1 MSARDIAAGLASVS
15 LLARGRA
22 IGLDLL
28 DGTPLGAWR
37 SFAAMFVAAP
47 FFIALK
53 LLSSPALAA
62 EVDPLRLWIAE
73 AIGYVTG
80 WFALPLVM
88 LAITRVM
95 DRQHRWP
102 LFVCAWNWT
111 NLFQVLVFLAGA
123 LAAAVLPRGLGQLV
137 TLVALGYVLWLQ
149 WFVAREALDV
159 PGPRAVAVVGVDLVL
174 GLFIS
179 GLTLS
184 IGLAR

>member
-1 MSARDIAAGLASVS
+1 VSARDIAAGLTAVS

-22 IGLDLL
+22 IGLELL
-28 DGTPLGAWR
+28 DGSPAGAWR
-37 SFAAMFVAAP
+37 SFAAMVVAAP
-47 FFIALK
+47 FFLALK
-53 LLSSPALAA
+53 LLSSPPLVA
-62 EVDPLRLWIAE
+62 EADPLRLWTAE

-80 WFALPLVM
+80 WFALPLMM
-88 LAITRVM
+88 LAIARVM
-95 DRQHRWP
+95 RRLHRWP

-123 LAAAVLPRGLGQLV
+123 LAAVVLPRGLGQLV

>member
-1 MSARDIAAGLASVS
+1 VSARDVAAGLASVS
-15 LLARGRA
+15 LLVRGRA
-22 IGLDLL
+22 IGLTLL
-28 DGTPLGAWR
+28 DGTPAGAWR
-37 SFAAMFVAAP
+37 SFAALFVAAP
-47 FFIALK
+47 LFLALK
-53 LLSSPALAA
+53 LVAA
-62 EVDPLRLWIAE
+62 PPIVAGADPVRLWLAE

-88 LAITRVM
+88 LGLARMM
-95 DRQHRWP
+95 DRLERWP

-111 NLFQVLVFLAGA
+111 NLAQIAVFLVAA
-123 LAAAVLPRGLGQLV
+123 VLAALLPRGLGQLV

-149 WFVAREALDV
+149 WFVAREALAI

>member
-1 MSARDIAAGLASVS
+1 VSARDIAAGIASVS
-15 LLARGRA
+15 LLARGRR

-28 DGTPLGAWR
+28 DGSPRGAWR
-37 SFAAMFVAAP
+37 SFVAVLVAAP
-47 FFIALK
+47 FFLALK
-53 LLSSPALAA
+53 LVSTPPGVGGA
-62 EVDPLRLWIAE
+62 DPVRLWIAE
-73 AIGYVTG
+73 AIGYVMG

-88 LAITRVM
+88 LAVARVM

-111 NLFQVLVFLAGA
+111 NVAQITVLLVAA
-123 LAAAVLPRGLGQLV
+123 LVTALMPRVLGQLV
-137 TLVALGYVLWLQ
+137 TLVALSYVVWLQ
-149 WFVAREALDV
+149 WFVAREALDI
-159 PGPRAVAVVGVDLVL
+159 PGLRAVAVVGVDIVL